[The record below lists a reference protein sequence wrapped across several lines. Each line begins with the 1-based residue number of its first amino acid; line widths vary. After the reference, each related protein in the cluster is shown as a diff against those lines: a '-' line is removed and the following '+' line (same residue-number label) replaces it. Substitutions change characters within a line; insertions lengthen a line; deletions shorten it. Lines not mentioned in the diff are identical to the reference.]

1 MLESLDVPLRLGT
14 SECPLFPLLFNIVLA
29 VLVTAIRQEKE
40 VKRAQTGKKEVKL
53 SLFVND
59 MMHKKP
65 SVCHQKT
72 IGAHH

>member
-40 VKRAQTGKKEVKL
+40 VKRAQTGKKEEKL